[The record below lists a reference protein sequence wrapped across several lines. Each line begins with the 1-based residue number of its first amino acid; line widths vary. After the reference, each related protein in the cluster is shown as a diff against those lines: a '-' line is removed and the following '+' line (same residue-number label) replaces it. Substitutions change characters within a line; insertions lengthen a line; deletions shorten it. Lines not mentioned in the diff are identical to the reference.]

1 MPLKRQY
8 HHARLAAK
16 LATPLFAW
24 IKTHEASLV
33 WLLEYLKAAVKAG
46 RHDPMLDAWIYGK
59 TMPKKGLGQCKAG
72 AGTTE

>member
-1 MPLKRQY
+1 MDILIMPLERQH

-33 WLLEYLKAAVKAG
+33 WLLE
-46 RHDPMLDAWIYGK
+46 
-59 TMPKKGLGQCKAG
+59 
-72 AGTTE
+72 